1 VARAQKAEKFDALA
15 QAALHHLRA
24 GDHFGHDGRD
34 LRRPEIELLDQQNA
48 VLGTFIATEAPRCRR
63 RAAATAL

>member
-24 GDHFGHDGRD
+24 GDHFGHDGCD
-34 LRRPEIELLDQQNA
+34 LGRPEIELLVEVLDRVKNLA
-48 VLGTFIATEAPRCRR
+48 VAEMWIAQRR
-63 RAAATAL
+63 NLRS